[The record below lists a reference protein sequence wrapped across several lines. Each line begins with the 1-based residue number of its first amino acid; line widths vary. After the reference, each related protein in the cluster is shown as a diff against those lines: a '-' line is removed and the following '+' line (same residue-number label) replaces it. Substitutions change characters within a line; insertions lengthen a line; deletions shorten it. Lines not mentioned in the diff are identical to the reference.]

1 LGTEVR
7 TEVSNVV
14 DVVGANVC
22 SETGNVVESVF
33 TIVVKTLVA
42 NVVELLVAFV
52 IVSVDN
58 GVEIEWFAVDD

>member
-7 TEVSNVV
+7 TEVSNVD

-33 TIVVKTLVA
+33 TNVVKTLVA
-42 NVVELLVAFV
+42 NVFELLVAIV
-52 IVSVDN
+52 VVSVDN
-58 GVEIEWFAVDD
+58 GVEIDWFAVDD